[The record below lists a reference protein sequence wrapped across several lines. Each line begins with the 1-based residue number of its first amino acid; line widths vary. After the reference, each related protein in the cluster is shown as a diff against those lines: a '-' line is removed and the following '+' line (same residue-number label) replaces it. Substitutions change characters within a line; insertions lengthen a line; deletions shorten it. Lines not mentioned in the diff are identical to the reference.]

1 MTGIKK
7 VSPLTDEETKQY
19 YILRY
24 AEEEK
29 EVPATEYNKDGY
41 KISNKAHT
49 AIVIKITTEM
59 KNLGFVR
66 DYLETKK
73 EQNRRK

>member
-7 VSPLTDEETKQY
+7 VSPLTDEETKEY

-29 EVPATEYNKDGY
+29 EVPMTEHNKDGF

-49 AIVIKITTEM
+49 AIVLKITTEM
-59 KNLGFVR
+59 KNPDNVR
-66 DYLETKK
+66 NYLQTEK
-73 EQNRRK
+73 ERNQRN